1 MAKADS
7 GTYTGTRRKRK
18 DVHAKSGTSH
28 QKHSKNYCK
37 KYRGQGR

>member
-1 MAKADS
+1 MSKGN

-18 DVHAKSGTSH
+18 DVHAKSGQSSLK
-28 QKHSKNYCK
+28 QSKNYRK